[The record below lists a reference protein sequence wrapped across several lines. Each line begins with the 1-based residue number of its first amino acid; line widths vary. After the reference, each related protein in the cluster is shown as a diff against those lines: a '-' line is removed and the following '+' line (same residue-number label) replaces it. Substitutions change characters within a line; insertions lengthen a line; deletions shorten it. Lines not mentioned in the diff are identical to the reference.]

1 VIRSHDFSHGH
12 VTCFWG
18 AGKNDYVIGSHDF
31 FPTVM

>member
-12 VTCFWG
+12 VTFSG
-18 AGKNDYVIGSHDF
+18 GQKNDYVIRSHDF